1 MRSGSFALSACG
13 FNSLGGKGL
22 LSLGANECLCR
33 RFQPLLRPAA
43 RNILQMAGSRS
54 AQPADAARPRD
65 PTDPILHCSGHWT
78 TWSDRL
84 RRPST
89 GIPAALATL
98 PTVSIHLGHFLTKT
112 VRMPLAHPVPGGPR
126 TVEVIKTEEKGS
138 DVNLASH
145 LLADAFRGD
154 AEAFV
159 LISNDSDLME
169 PLRIVRHELGKV
181 VGLLNPQ
188 PRQSRAML
196 RCKPTFVKQLRHGVA
211 SLSQF
216 PKELHDKHGAI
227 SRPDLW

>member
-1 MRSGSFALSACG
+1 MAVKVYSRSVRTNVYVDGFNLYYGLLRGTSYKWLDLEALSQRMLPGHEIQRIRYFTAQVIG
-13 FNSLGGKGL
+13 RLGQTD
-22 LSLGANECLCR
+22 SDAR
-33 RFQPLLRPAA
+33 QQAYLR
-43 RNILQMAGSRS
+43 
-54 AQPADAARPRD
+54 
-65 PTDPILHCSGHWT
+65 
-78 TWSDRL
+78 
-84 RRPST
+84 
-89 GIPAALATL
+89 ALATL